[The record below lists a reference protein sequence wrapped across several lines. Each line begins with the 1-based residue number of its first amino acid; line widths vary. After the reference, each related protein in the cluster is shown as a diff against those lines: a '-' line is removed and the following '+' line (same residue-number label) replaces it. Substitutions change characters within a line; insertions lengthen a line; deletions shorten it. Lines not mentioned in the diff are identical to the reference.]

1 MTDLRFESDVISD
14 GTQTMVTELEMIQQ
28 FESDVISI
36 FRMLHSSSFNLHK
49 GEFFTLELS
58 LCQQFIDELQRR

>member
-14 GTQTMVTELEMIQQ
+14 GTQTMQDKKASYKE

-36 FRMLHSSSFNLHK
+36 FRMLYSSSFNLHQ

-58 LCQQFIDELQRR
+58 LCRQFIGELQRR